1 MFIAS
6 LICLILGI
14 ALLALAVYFFFALD
28 VREALSF
35 IRNKRS
41 GRSTASSST
50 RQRRRPNLKS
60 SGKVADKAK
69 GKFKKK
75 DRTTKIAEDDVVKPA
90 KKGSDSDTYVL
101 EEEDSEGATS
111 ILSED
116 SENPTGLLNE
126 DSENPTGLLNEDSE
140 NPTGLLGEDSESPT
154 GLLEED
160 SESPTGLLSE
170 DSETPTSILSEES
183 EEPTGVLDEN
193 KVITKKKDIKKKK
206 SKAKTVDSDF
216 KFDVVKEVVV
226 VHTDEVIE

>member
-28 VREALSF
+28 VREALAF
-35 IRNKRS
+35 IRNKRT
-41 GRSTASSST
+41 GRSTASTSS
-50 RQRRRPNLKS
+50 RMRRRPGLKS
-60 SGKVADKAK
+60 SGKVADKARK
-69 GKFKKK
+69 KSKKK
-75 DRTTKIAEDDVVKPA
+75 EGTTQIADDEVVKKG
-90 KKGSDSDTYVL
+90 KKGSDSETYVL

-140 NPTGLLGEDSESPT
+140 TPT

-160 SESPTGLLSE
+160 SETPTGLLVE
-170 DSETPTSILSEES
+170 DSETPTGVLAEDSETPTGILSEES

>member
-28 VREALSF
+28 VREALAF
-35 IRNKRS
+35 IRNKRT
-41 GRSTASSST
+41 GRSTASSSS

-60 SGKVADKAK
+60 SGKVSDNAK
-69 GKFKKK
+69 RKSKKLGG
-75 DRTTKIAEDDVVKPA
+75 TTKIADDEDAKKSKKG

-101 EEEDSEGATS
+101 DEEDSEGATS
-111 ILSED
+111 VLS
-116 SENPTGLLNE
+116 
-126 DSENPTGLLNEDSE
+126 EDSE
-140 NPTGLLGEDSESPT
+140 NPTGLLGEDSENPT

-160 SESPTGLLSE
+160 SETPTGLLEE
-170 DSETPTSILSEES
+170 DSETPTGLLAEDSENPTGLLAEES

-193 KVITKKKDIKKKK
+193 KVITKKKDIKKKT

-216 KFDVVKEVVV
+216 KFEVVKEVVV
-226 VHTDEVIE
+226 VHTNESIE